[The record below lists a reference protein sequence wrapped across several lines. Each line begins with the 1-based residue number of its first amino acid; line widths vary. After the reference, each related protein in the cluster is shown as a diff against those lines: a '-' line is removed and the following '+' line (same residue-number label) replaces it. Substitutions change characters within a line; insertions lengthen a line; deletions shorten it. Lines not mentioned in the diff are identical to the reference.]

1 MGIGTRHFTRVIS
14 PVIAS
19 HDQDIPL
26 HCVKDNTAKTTATIP
41 KWSLDIVNPNKCSRA
56 CSDFLKLG
64 CFRFPIR
71 GYFHNRMYPE
81 NNVGI
86 EMSNPILIHYR
97 HRAVFIQ
104 AFVIYHILIIYSFI
118 IYVFIYYLNKLINL
132 FVCLFIYLFIWLY
145 LPTRIFS
152 FTCKFYFNQI
162 IV

>member
-1 MGIGTRHFTRVIS
+1 MPFCVIWIIFDDLQLYLINLAESKKNNPSNNERFRIYLLLNHYRIEGGFSINLGTWGEMGIGTRHFTRVIS

-71 GYFHNRMYPE
+71 RYFHNRMYPE

-97 HRAVFIQ
+97 HRAVFI
-104 AFVIYHILIIYSFI
+104 
-118 IYVFIYYLNKLINL
+118 
-132 FVCLFIYLFIWLY
+132 
-145 LPTRIFS
+145 
-152 FTCKFYFNQI
+152 
-162 IV
+162 